1 MRGKNHRRWIATVL
15 LALLPLSAF
24 AFVSVGISVN
34 VAPPPL
40 PVYVQP
46 PCPVVGWIWTPGY
59 WAWEDG
65 DYYWVPGTWVAP
77 PEVGYLWTPGY
88 WGWNE
93 GVYLWHAGYWGHH
106 VGFYGG
112 VNYGYGYGGEGYEGG
127 YWRGNAF
134 YYNRS
139 VSNLS
144 EVHVTN
150 VYNRTVVNNVSVVNR
165 VSYNGGNGGISA
177 RPRAGELAAEREHHV
192 EFTPV
197 QREHEHMAAGNRD
210 LRASVNQGR
219 PRIAATARPTAFTG
233 RGVIAARAAGGPVH
247 SETRNVNAGG
257 GESHGGLRGSEARR
271 TDSRGTELR
280 GNPSRAAVAQ
290 PREQHVP
297 TASRSDRPPGAV
309 GNGRAE
315 PGLQP
320 HNAPTALAR
329 PPAAM
334 GNQPGPNSGTGMTN
348 RARPVPNHESAA
360 PHRDSGASQAGAA
373 RPPYHEPPRGE
384 LRGGGEQR
392 STPQRMPVQQQRMP
406 VQERAA
412 VTRHAPAP
420 ERAAPAQPEPRA
432 QGTPHGDP
440 HHAEG
445 RR

>member
-1 MRGKNHRRWIATVL
+1 MRGKSHHRWIATVL

-34 VAPPPL
+34 FAPPPL

-59 WAWEDG
+59 WAWDDD

-93 GVYLWHAGYWGHH
+93 GVYLWHAGYWGPN

-112 VNYGYGYGGEGYEGG
+112 VNYGYGYGGVGFEGG
-127 YWRGNAF
+127 YWRGGAF

-150 VYNRTVVNNVSVVNR
+150 VYNRTVVNNVTVVNR

-177 RPRAGELAAEREHHV
+177 RPRPDELAAEHERHV
-192 EFTPV
+192 AFTSV
-197 QREHEHMAAGNRD
+197 QREHEHMAASNRD
-210 LRASVNQGR
+210 LRASVNEGR

-247 SETRNVNAGG
+247 SEPRNVNAHGV
-257 GESHGGLRGSEARR
+257 ESQRLDSHA
-271 TDSRGTELR
+271 TDSRGS
-280 GNPSRAAVAQ
+280 PSHSALAQ
-290 PREQHVP
+290 PHEQHVP

-309 GNGRAE
+309 GA
-315 PGLQP
+315 
-320 HNAPTALAR
+320 NA
-329 PPAAM
+329 
-334 GNQPGPNSGTGMTN
+334 GTGMTN
-348 RARPVPNHESAA
+348 RGRPVPNYENAA
-360 PHRDSGASQAGAA
+360 AARDRGAQRAGSA
-373 RPPYHEPPRGE
+373 RPPSHEQTRAE
-384 LRGGGEQR
+384 FRNGGEQR
-392 STPQRMPVQQQRMP
+392 NIPQRMPP
-406 VQERAA
+406 PERAA
-412 VTRHAPAP
+412 VPQRAPAV
-420 ERAAPAQPEPRA
+420 ERAAPARPEPRAEFRNGGEQRNIPQRMPPPERAAVPQRAPAVERAAPARPEPRA
-432 QGTPHGDP
+432 QETQHGDP
-440 HHAEG
+440 HRPEG